1 MSKHAADADPASE
14 HVKPYVRE
22 ELDARSLHFSVSE
35 IQSRMQI
42 LRPDVLE
49 LEYTRT
55 MMGFLMFRSEPRHIA
70 MIGLGGGSLAKF
82 CHHHLPHAALVV
94 VEINPH
100 VIALRDAFKVPP
112 DDARF
117 QVVAADGARFVA
129 ETERRFDVLIV
140 DAFDARGMPAA
151 LGAQR
156 FYDDCLDALEPGG
169 VLAVNL
175 HAGHPHFAVY
185 LDRIRRSFGEGV
197 LRVDDS
203 DASNSV
209 IFACRGGLARHAAG
223 GALRRPAVLAREPWA
238 QLRGA
243 FARVASARRQPAPSA
258 DSRTGS
264 ANVITPS
271 STAPKR
277 SASRSRA

>member
-1 MSKHAADADPASE
+1 MSGRRPADACAHAPD
-14 HVKPYVRE
+14 HVRPYVRE
-22 ELDARSLHFSVSE
+22 ELGARSLHFSIAE

-42 LRPDVLE
+42 LHPDALA

-55 MMGFLMFRSEPRHIA
+55 MMAFLKFRPAPGRIA

-82 CHHHLPHAALVV
+82 CHRHLPQAALVV

-100 VIALRDAFKVPP
+100 VIALREAFQVPP

-117 QVVAADGARFVA
+117 QVVAADGAHFVA
-129 ETERRFDVLIV
+129 QTDARFDVLMV
-140 DAFDARGMPAA
+140 DAFDDQGMPAA

-156 FYDDCLDALEPGG
+156 FYDDCLDVLQPGG
-169 VLAVNL
+169 LLVVNL

-185 LDRIRRSFGEGV
+185 LDRIGRSFGAGV
-197 LRVDDS
+197 LRVDDG

-209 IFACRGGLARHAAG
+209 VFACKGDLLRRAG
-223 GALRRPAVLAREPWA
+223 SGRVRRPATLVPEAWA

-243 FARVASARRQPAPSA
+243 FARVEHALARAA
-258 DSRTGS
+258 H
-264 ANVITPS
+264 
-271 STAPKR
+271 
-277 SASRSRA
+277 